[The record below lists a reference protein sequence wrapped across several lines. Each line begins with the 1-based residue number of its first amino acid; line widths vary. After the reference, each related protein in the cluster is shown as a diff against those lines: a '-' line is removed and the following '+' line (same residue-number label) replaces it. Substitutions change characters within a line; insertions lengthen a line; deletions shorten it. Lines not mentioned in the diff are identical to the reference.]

1 MSVALQQQQQ
11 QQQQQLEVVALRD
24 VAQDSEAWFAARKG
38 RRTASRF
45 ADAAGLSHYARPH
58 SLWQL
63 MSGALEGGPDD
74 SSSDITRH
82 GQRTEPGERSVYALV
97 RGCGVAESGFWV
109 HREHAWLGA
118 SPDGLVG
125 AEGLLEIK

>member
-1 MSVALQQQQQ
+1 MSQSVACDMNLH
-11 QQQQQLEVVALRD
+11 D
-24 VAQDSEAWFAARKG
+24 VTQGSEAWFAARKG

-45 ADAAGLSHYARPH
+45 GDAAGLSHYATPH

-63 MSGALEGGPDD
+63 VSGALQRGPDD
-74 SSSDITRH
+74 SSSDVTRH
-82 GQRTEPGERSVYALV
+82 GQRTEPGARSVYALV
-97 RGCGVAESGFWV
+97 CGCGVAENGFWV
-109 HREHAWLGA
+109 REHAWLGA